1 MAEPELLRE
10 DVSITL
16 RDGSS
21 TSGVLALP
29 EGRKKGAGVI
39 VAHGAGNDMT
49 ADLLIAFADG
59 LALAGHPTLRFNFL
73 YTERGRKTPD
83 KYETLADT
91 WLSAAV
97 FFRERLG
104 GQIDFWVAAG
114 KSMGGRVASQMAADG
129 FLSAHGLIFL
139 GYPLHPAGHE
149 EKLRDAH
156 LYRITVPMLFFAG
169 TRDPLCNLE
178 RLRPVLKGL
187 AAPWDLR
194 IIEGGDHSFHALKS
208 AGTTKEDI
216 YRGIVE
222 KSAGWIEKISK

>member
-1 MAEPELLRE
+1 MARPELLRE
-10 DVSITL
+10 DVSIML

-29 EGRKKGAGVI
+29 GEEKRRAGVI

-49 ADLLIAFADG
+49 ADLVLAFADG
-59 LALAGHPTLRFNFL
+59 LALAGYPTLRFNFL

-156 LYRITVPMLFFAG
+156 LYRITMPMLFFAG

-187 AAPWDLR
+187 AVPWDLR
-194 IIEGGDHSFHALKS
+194 IVENGDHSFHISKS
-208 AGTTKEDI
+208 TSTTKEDI

-222 KSAGWIEKISK
+222 ESASWIEKISK